1 MPEIKWR
8 NPDEN
13 QYHCV
18 SCFIVLSYSRNCFS
32 KDFLWYKNDPE
43 GFLVVWSTVHTDTQ
57 CCTLQWLQC
66 LLCGVPYTQTNSVV
80 LYNGFSVYYF
90 GFYVKSH
97 GVYLSLYFLVFVM
110 WLSTLLT
117 IHFSFL
123 LVCALCFLYLFVFK
137 HVYFW
142 LPYASAAVANSVTVF
157 ARYFCGDR
165 LPSHAIIGDPDASF
179 HKCFKVSPV
188 ARGRTLISHPCR
200 RQPCHHCSS

>member
-1 MPEIKWR
+1 MWVACYAYDLTNKQI
-8 NPDEN
+8 
-13 QYHCV
+13 C
-18 SCFIVLSYSRNCFS
+18 
-32 KDFLWYKNDPE
+32 
-43 GFLVVWSTVHTDTQ
+43 
-57 CCTLQWLQC
+57 LQVRS
-66 LLCGVPYTQTNSVV
+66 CGVQYTRTHNVV

-157 ARYFCGDR
+157 ARYFCGDHF
-165 LPSHAIIGDPDASF
+165 PSHAIKLWLATLTTRLMALGEASTEENTRTCMHMCKPVFPVVCLVLLSAVLLNQLSLPSYF
-179 HKCFKVSPV
+179 HCPAPMSLFSVVRS
-188 ARGRTLISHPCR
+188 LSHPIYN
-200 RQPCHHCSS
+200 PDE

>member
-1 MPEIKWR
+1 MMIWTPLGTGGLFIDNSWR
-8 NPDEN
+8 GIDSWTGGPNRRVFKYPVTPVTLL
-13 QYHCV
+13 HL
-18 SCFIVLSYSRNCFS
+18 LSA
-32 KDFLWYKNDPE
+32 
-43 GFLVVWSTVHTDTQ
+43 
-57 CCTLQWLQC
+57 
-66 LLCGVPYTQTNSVV
+66 LLCSCRSQVCGVQYTQTHSVV
-80 LYNGFSVYYF
+80 LYNGFRVYYF

-142 LPYASAAVANSVTVF
+142 LPYASAAVANSETVF

-165 LPSHAIIGDPDASF
+165 LPSHAIGASQT
-179 HKCFKVSPV
+179 
-188 ARGRTLISHPCR
+188 ATA
-200 RQPCHHCSS
+200 